1 MHRAIPKT
9 RPTSRA
15 TLKIISTLL
24 IVVVMTTGCAD
35 MQGWLTG
42 KRTATANE
50 SVILGAPEADI
61 YIQEMYKLTSGD
73 PATQAEIYADAESA
87 ATLTPGPSTKLRY
100 ALVLATP
107 GHSGNDPQ
115 QAQSM
120 FRELLAQTELMTPS
134 EIALATINLES
145 VEKQIVL
152 GAETKRLRSE
162 NTRAAT
168 SEQQAIAQRIAT
180 VESENR
186 QLRRSLEEAEQKLQ
200 AISSIERSIREQTD
214 NGELQN

>member
-1 MHRAIPKT
+1 MSET
-9 RPTSRA
+9 NA
-15 TLKIISTLL
+15 TLKTIATVM
-24 IVVVMTTGCAD
+24 IVATMTAGCAD

-42 KRTATANE
+42 KRTAKANE
-50 SVILGAPEADI
+50 SVILGAPEADQ
-61 YIQEMYKLTSGD
+61 YIQEMYKLASGD
-73 PATQAEIYADAESA
+73 PATQAEIYADAESV
-87 ATLTPGPSTKLRY
+87 ATLTPGPSTRLRF

-107 GHSGNDPQ
+107 GHSGSNPQ
-115 QAQSM
+115 EAQSL
-120 FRELLAQTELMTPS
+120 FRDLLSQTELMTPS
-134 EIALATINLES
+134 ETALATIHLKS

>member
-1 MHRAIPKT
+1 MHRALPTT

-35 MQGWLTG
+35 MKGWLTG
-42 KRTATANE
+42 KRTAKANE
-50 SVILGAPEADI
+50 SVILGAPEANI
-61 YIQEMYKLTSGD
+61 YIQEMYKLASGD

-87 ATLTPGPSTKLRY
+87 ATLTPGPSTRLRY

-107 GHSGNDPQ
+107 GHSGNNPQ

-134 EIALATINLES
+134 EIALATINLKS

-168 SEQQAIAQRIAT
+168 TEEQAIAQHIAT
-180 VESENR
+180 MESENR
-186 QLRRSLEEAEQKLQ
+186 QLRRSLEEAEQKLE
-200 AISSIERSIREQTD
+200 AITSIERSIREQAD
-214 NGELQN
+214 NAGLQN

>member
-1 MHRAIPKT
+1 M
-9 RPTSRA
+9 
-15 TLKIISTLL
+15 ISTLL
-24 IVVVMTTGCAD
+24 LVVVMTTGCAD
-35 MQGWLTG
+35 MKGWLTG
-42 KRTATANE
+42 KRTAKANE

-61 YIQEMYKLTSGD
+61 YIQEMYKLASGD

-87 ATLTPGPSTKLRY
+87 ATLTPGPSTRLRY

-107 GHSGNDPQ
+107 GHSGNNPQ

-134 EIALATINLES
+134 EIALATINLKS

-152 GAETKRLRSE
+152 GTETKRLRSE

-168 SEQQAIAQRIAT
+168 TEEQAIAQHIAT
-180 VESENR
+180 MESENR
-186 QLRRSLEEAEQKLQ
+186 QLRRSLEEAEQKLE
-200 AISSIERSIREQTD
+200 AITSIERSIREQAD
-214 NGELQN
+214 NAGL